1 MTEIRQDRFCRVA
14 TNRTVKI
21 LQALKSLAKCS
32 EKKNYCYNKE
42 QVKWMFSL
50 IEQTTEDI
58 KSAFESG
65 QSKERKRL
73 RTELDKLNRGAS
85 QVVEAFR
92 NHNASKEI

>member
-21 LQALKSLAKCS
+21 LQALKSLSKCS

-42 QVKWMFSL
+42 QIKWMFSL
-50 IEQTTEDI
+50 IEQTTEEI

-65 QSKERKRL
+65 QSNVSRENLNSKLQSLNKR
-73 RTELDKLNRGAS
+73 RRE
-85 QVVEAFR
+85 
-92 NHNASKEI
+92 

>member
-1 MTEIRQDRFCRVA
+1 MTEIRQERFCRVA

-65 QSKERKRL
+65 QSNISRENLNSKLQSLNKR
-73 RTELDKLNRGAS
+73 RRE
-85 QVVEAFR
+85 
-92 NHNASKEI
+92 

>member
-50 IEQTTEDI
+50 IEQTTEEI

-65 QSKERKRL
+65 QSNISRENLNSKLQSLNKR
-73 RTELDKLNRGAS
+73 RRE
-85 QVVEAFR
+85 
-92 NHNASKEI
+92 

>member
-14 TNRTVKI
+14 TNRTVKV

-65 QSKERKRL
+65 QSNISRENLNSKLQSLNKR
-73 RTELDKLNRGAS
+73 RRE
-85 QVVEAFR
+85 Q
-92 NHNASKEI
+92 

>member
-65 QSKERKRL
+65 QSNISRENLNSKLQSLNKR
-73 RTELDKLNRGAS
+73 RRENDNSEKS
-85 QVVEAFR
+85 QR
-92 NHNASKEI
+92 

>member
-32 EKKNYCYNKE
+32 EKKNFCYNKE

-65 QSKERKRL
+65 QSNISRENLNSKLQSLNKR
-73 RTELDKLNRGAS
+73 RRE
-85 QVVEAFR
+85 Q
-92 NHNASKEI
+92 

>member
-65 QSKERKRL
+65 QSNISRENLNSKLQSLNKR
-73 RTELDKLNRGAS
+73 RRE
-85 QVVEAFR
+85 
-92 NHNASKEI
+92 

>member
-1 MTEIRQDRFCRVA
+1 
-14 TNRTVKI
+14 VKV

-65 QSKERKRL
+65 QSNISRENLNSKLQSLNKR
-73 RTELDKLNRGAS
+73 RRE
-85 QVVEAFR
+85 Q
-92 NHNASKEI
+92 